1 MRGAGRRGVDMAIG
15 AGRLWQVVVSTVL
28 LLGLGTAPA
37 PALMQA
43 QGSLAADPWH
53 ATGSMSTPRAFFT
66 ATLLQN
72 GQVLMVG
79 GTPDGSVVS
88 DLSKTE
94 LYDPRTGTFTAT
106 GS

>member
-53 ATGSMSTPRAFFT
+53 ATGSMTTPRVFFT
-66 ATLLQN
+66 ATRLQS
-72 GQVLMVG
+72 GQVLVVG
-79 GTPDGSVVS
+79 GSGDGSS
-88 DLSKTE
+88 YGLTSAE
-94 LYDPRTGTFTAT
+94 LYDPATQTFTAT
-106 GS
+106 GH